1 MSDDFRITTIAERPD
16 LAPLVAGWLW
26 EAFWRE
32 AGQGLEATRGAV
44 EASAAG
50 DEVPQTFV
58 LLAAGHPV
66 ATASLVA
73 GDLDAMPELTPW
85 LAGLFTIPEARGRG
99 HARRLVARVEAAARE
114 AGYAEVWLYTDTAEK
129 LYVRAGWELVERLP
143 HGAGTLSLMRRDL
156 TGEG

>member
-1 MSDDFRITTIAERPD
+1 
-16 LAPLVAGWLW
+16 
-26 EAFWRE
+26 
-32 AGQGLEATRGAV
+32 
-44 EASAAG
+44 
-50 DEVPQTFV
+50 
-58 LLAAGHPV
+58 
-66 ATASLVA
+66 VA